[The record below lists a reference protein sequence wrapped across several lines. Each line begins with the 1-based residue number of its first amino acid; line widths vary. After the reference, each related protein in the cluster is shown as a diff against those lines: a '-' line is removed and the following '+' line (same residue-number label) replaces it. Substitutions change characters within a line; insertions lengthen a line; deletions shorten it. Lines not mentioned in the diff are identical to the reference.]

1 MAYRAKVRFKAS
13 AWPEQKYIG
22 VKALTQKPV
31 KNGRVQFEHE
41 GKLLLGRIVVIVPEN
56 WEARGDMPLI
66 DVAAGDGEP

>member
-22 VKALTQKPV
+22 VKTLTQKPTR
-31 KNGRVQFEHE
+31 NGRVQFEHE
-41 GKLLLGRIVVIVPEN
+41 GKMLLGRIVVIVPEN

-66 DVAAGDGEP
+66 DVTAGDGDP